1 MKKLL
6 IIALLFA
13 GYGFSFDIKSSNFTI
28 YSEIVGLGGLPSL
41 NIEYPKNK
49 FNIRYWLSII
59 YSRKAITLPI
69 AINKIYGSGKQKQE
83 LGIGLF
89 SVIPYANQISVKN
102 KSEIGIVGLFNYRRE
117 PDKGSFR
124 RIGLILGYSS
134 LGNVIFLPTLGWG
147 INAN

>member
-49 FNIRYWLSII
+49 FNIRY
-59 YSRKAITLPI
+59 
-69 AINKIYGSGKQKQE
+69 
-83 LGIGLF
+83 
-89 SVIPYANQISVKN
+89 
-102 KSEIGIVGLFNYRRE
+102 
-117 PDKGSFR
+117 
-124 RIGLILGYSS
+124 
-134 LGNVIFLPTLGWG
+134 
-147 INAN
+147 